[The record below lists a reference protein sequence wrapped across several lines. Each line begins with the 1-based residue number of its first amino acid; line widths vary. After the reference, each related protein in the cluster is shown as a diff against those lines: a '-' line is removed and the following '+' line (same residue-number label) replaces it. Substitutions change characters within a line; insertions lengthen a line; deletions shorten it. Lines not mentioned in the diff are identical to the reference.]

1 MCLVVQLSFTA
12 FMQDFF
18 SSASLHILEASSQL
32 AVLDNV
38 LVEIPSSWDRSQC
51 GNLPSKHSRP
61 PYKAINIIAELNRP
75 TKAVQHQGCGLQGHM
90 VFLKSSDMLTTS
102 IRNSAGK

>member
-1 MCLVVQLSFTA
+1 MRLVVQLLFTA

-38 LVEIPSSWDRSQC
+38 MVEIPSSWTQC
-51 GNLPSKHSRP
+51 GGNLPSKRP
-61 PYKAINIIAELNRP
+61 PDKAINIIAGLNRP
-75 TKAVQHQGCGLQGHM
+75 TKAVQHQGCGLKGHL
-90 VFLKSSDMLTTS
+90 VFLNASDMLTPS
-102 IRNSAGK
+102 IRNSAGNWI